1 MKNLTV
7 TLVLCFCMICPML
20 KAQEKIS
27 AGQLGKEI
35 YPALL
40 VIDLQNDYLPH
51 MSEGDKKTALDT
63 INSAIA
69 LFHKNNLPVIRI
81 YHHDVLRGPQ
91 PGTDGFEYPK
101 SVAIADSDPKVIKQ
115 YQDAFAKTCLDSL
128 LKVRGVNT
136 VFLCGL
142 SATGCVLGTY
152 FGALD
157 HDYLAL
163 MLREGLISPETKQTE
178 MIRDICRTIG
188 FGSVK
193 NMLSRKR

>member
-7 TLVLCFCMICPML
+7 TLVLCFCMTCSML

-63 INSAIA
+63 INSAIG

-91 PGTDGFEYPK
+91 PGTKGFEYPK
-101 SVAIADSDPKVIKQ
+101 SVAIAGSDPKVIKQ

-128 LKVRGVNT
+128 LKARGVNT

-163 MLREGLISPETKQTE
+163 MLREGLISPETKQTD
-178 MIRDICRTIG
+178 MIREICRTIS

-193 NMLSRKR
+193 NMLNRKR